1 MGLGVFLHPS
11 FPNASLTNTGA
22 TCPGILSWQI
32 SQLTNTLLLTVRGAV
47 RSPHILLRALNG
59 ACNATCTLPGA
70 WQLTGSHLHVSTF
83 MPAARCLCC
92 CLAPVS
98 PLTTVTSRETDVSC
112 QRLPQ
117 RLGGLAVHW
126 RRTLDSLWGWGG
138 NTCHRF

>member
-1 MGLGVFLHPS
+1 MGWGYSFTLLFPMPASQTLGPHALGF
-11 FPNASLTNTGA
+11 
-22 TCPGILSWQI
+22 LSWQI